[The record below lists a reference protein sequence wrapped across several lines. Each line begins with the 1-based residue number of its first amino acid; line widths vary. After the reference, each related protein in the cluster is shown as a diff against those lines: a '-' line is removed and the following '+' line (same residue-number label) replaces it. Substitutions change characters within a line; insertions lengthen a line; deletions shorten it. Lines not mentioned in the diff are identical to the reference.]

1 MIKPYEAVTRRSW
14 SEWYSICYNDK
25 VRLFACLL
33 ATLVTVVSEWPWCG
47 TLLIPSHCKAKHTL
61 SRQTKK
67 APSRH
72 SNTQDFYTASYPPH
86 HTLYHHM
93 PPQSYPHHPIPIIIS
108 SDHTSRNHR
117 DRSPNAKA
125 MASASAWD
133 SGFDAQR
140 HLMST
145 VTVEDFSESLARR
158 QMIPPEGLTEVD
170 W

>member
-1 MIKPYEAVTRRSW
+1 MTRRSW

-25 VRLFACLL
+25 IRLCACLL
-33 ATLVTVVSEWPWCG
+33 HY
-47 TLLIPSHCKAKHTL
+47 PSHCRIRLTMIRHSSNSSHWKAKHTL
-61 SRQTKK
+61 SRQTNK

-72 SNTQDFYTASYPPH
+72 SNTQDFYKASYPPH

-93 PPQSYPHHPIPIIIS
+93 PPSSCPHHPIPTILS
-108 SDHTSRNHR
+108 SDHTSRNQR
-117 DRSPNAKA
+117 ERSPNAKA

-133 SGFDAQR
+133 SGFEAQR